1 MQKDQKHLG
10 INQYYQTSPH
20 FISFFI
26 FFFSHTYTLPLNN
39 QTVSTKPSLS
49 RFLSRFLSQ
58 IFSGKS
64 WWKVQVFTSI
74 SARKP
79 EVKSIQTKQNLFYLL
94 CFFFLFI
101 IYSVADFFFFFFFF
115 EFSDLLYKDYQ
126 SDHKFTVTTYTSTG
140 VVSFFFFFFFLFLIL
155 ILILFIWLL
164 NIDFMKL
171 RFQSFMAFFFLI
183 KI

>member
-79 EVKSIQTKQNLFYLL
+79 EVKSILTKQNLFYFL

-101 IYSVADFFFFFFFF
+101 IYSVADFFFFFFFLNF
-115 EFSDLLYKDYQ
+115 QIFSTKIIRA
-126 SDHKFTVTTYTSTG
+126 TTSSPSLPTLPLELW
-140 VVSFFFFFFFLFLIL
+140 VFSFSLFLFLIL
-155 ILILFIWLL
+155 ILILLFGY
-164 NIDFMKL
+164 
-171 RFQSFMAFFFLI
+171 
-183 KI
+183 

>member
-79 EVKSIQTKQNLFYLL
+79 EVKSILTKQNLFYFL
-94 CFFFLFI
+94 CFFLFI
-101 IYSVADFFFFFFFF
+101 IYSVADFFFF

-140 VVSFFFFFFFLFLIL
+140 VVSFFFFFVFVFYFDFD
-155 ILILFIWLL
+155 FIYLVIKYWLYQVAL
-164 NIDFMKL
+164 SIIYG
-171 RFQSFMAFFFLI
+171 FFFFI